1 MRLTLMIWRRFRRNK
16 LAFFGLV
23 IVIAMFLIALLAP
36 LIAPYDPLSIDVH
49 NVFSPPSRPHPFGT
63 DELGRDVL
71 SRMIWGS
78 RVSLQVGVLAVGLAI
93 MLGTIFGSLA
103 GYYGGKID
111 SLIMR
116 FVDMMLAFPTLFL
129 ILAVISILEP
139 SIYNIMII
147 IGLTGWMDVA
157 RLVRAEFLSLKERD
171 FVQAAKA
178 LGASNLRIIFGHIL
192 PNALSPVFV
201 AATFGIAGA
210 ILVESG
216 LSFLGLGV
224 QPPNPSWG
232 NIITSGKDNI
242 EVAWWLSLFPGLAIL
257 ITVLSYNL
265 VGEGLRDS
273 IDPRLWEAEDREQ

>member
-1 MRLTLMIWRRFRRNK
+1 MRLTSIIWKRFRRNK
-16 LAFFGLV
+16 LSIIALLV
-23 IVIAMFLIALLAP
+23 VIMMFLIAFSAP
-36 LIAPYDPLSIDVH
+36 LIAPYDPYSIDVH
-49 NVFSPPSRPHPFGT
+49 NVFSPPSKEHPFGT

-78 RVSLQVGVLAVGLAI
+78 RVSLQVGFLAVGIAI
-93 MLGTIFGSLA
+93 ILGTILGSIA
-103 GYYGGKID
+103 GYYGGRID
-111 SLIMR
+111 SIIMR
-116 FVDMMLAFPTLFL
+116 FVDIMLAFPTLFL

-157 RLVRAEFLSLKERD
+157 RLVRAEFLTIKERD
-171 FVQAAKA
+171 FVLAAKVA
-178 LGASNLRIIFGHIL
+178 GASNIRIIFNHIL

-210 ILVESG
+210 VLIESG

-257 ITVLSYNL
+257 VTVLSYNL

-273 IDPRLWEAEDREQ
+273 LDPRLWGTED